1 MTCLARPHSHY
12 LPIRGII
19 PPTDVTPLEEGR
31 QEEPEPGALTM
42 ADVVVLRVLE
52 ERAMHGYAL
61 LGEYERQ
68 EVADWAS
75 VSKAQVY
82 YALKKLAE
90 MDLIKADGELPD
102 ARAASRN
109 RTVYRPT
116 ATGRERLLTALSDEA
131 WARLR
136 TPHPFATW
144 TSLAIHLP
152 RSAAR
157 QVRSARRTFLEAELA
172 RGHASLAYM
181 ATLFGDRAR
190 AGDAII
196 RLVIIQMEAEI
207 AWLTT
212 LDADG
217 SPHGDTTVDA

>member
-1 MTCLARPHSHY
+1 MESSRRPTSLLSRKGARKNPSGGE
-12 LPIRGII
+12 R
-19 PPTDVTPLEEGR
+19 
-31 QEEPEPGALTM
+31 GALAM
-42 ADVVVLRVLE
+42 ADVVVLSLLE
-52 ERAMHGYAL
+52 ERAMHGYEL
-61 LGEYERQ
+61 LGESDRQ

-75 VSKAQVY
+75 VSRAQVY

-90 MDLIKADGELPD
+90 MDLVEANGDLRH

-116 ATGRERLLTALSDEA
+116 ATGRERLPTALSDEA

-144 TSLAIHLP
+144 TGLAIHLP

-157 QVRSARRTFLEAELA
+157 RVRSARQTFLEAELA
-172 RGHASLAYM
+172 REHASLAYI

-196 RLVIIQMEAEI
+196 RLVITQMEAEI

-212 LDADG
+212 LDADD
-217 SPHGDTTVDA
+217 SPHGDTKVDA